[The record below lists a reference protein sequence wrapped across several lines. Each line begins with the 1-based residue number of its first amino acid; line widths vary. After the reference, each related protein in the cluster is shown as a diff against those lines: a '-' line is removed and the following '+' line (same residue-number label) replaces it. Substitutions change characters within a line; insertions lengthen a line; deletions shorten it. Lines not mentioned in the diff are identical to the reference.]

1 MRLISVKDKN
11 NLFSNN
17 VWSGGEINNTL
28 LLNTEYIV
36 GSAVVASNDVTISDE
51 YKYNGF
57 KSIKVNSRKA
67 GGSWLRF
74 RIPVTEDMINKTI
87 TVKAK
92 ILIPEGE
99 ALAHLLLNATVKS
112 QIRIHATNNEFT
124 EVVLSTVI
132 LDGTTI
138 IDFNFGMQD
147 TALIYLDNLTANIQ

>member
-1 MRLISVKDKN
+1 
-11 NLFSNN
+11 
-17 VWSGGEINNTL
+17 
-28 LLNTEYIV
+28 
-36 GSAVVASNDVTISDE
+36 
-51 YKYNGF
+51 
-57 KSIKVNSRKA
+57 
-67 GGSWLRF
+67 
-74 RIPVTEDMINKTI
+74 MINKTI

-112 QIRIHATNNEFT
+112 QIRIYATNNEFT

-138 IDFNFGMQD
+138 IDFNFGMQS